1 MKSQKIKARERLNTN
16 EEMELL
22 GEGRFGMGNQAILS

>member
-1 MKSQKIKARERLNTN
+1 MARERLNTN

-22 GEGRFGMGNQAILS
+22 GEGKFGMGNQAILS